1 MTLSSKRK
9 IVATIAIVVCVSL
22 ITAGWF
28 SNLDLWQK
36 IVNDICCTL
45 LGVAFLLVGFP
56 ERVDAVLS
64 RFRKSEPTEEV
75 VDDDDD
81 TEADEEDDSEIET
94 DTENADADYSDS
106 CEGDDC
112 DVTCDCDVDED
123 KE

>member
-1 MTLSSKRK
+1 MTLIQKRRV
-9 IVATIAIVVCVSL
+9 VAVIAIVVCVSL

-64 RFRKSEPTEEV
+64 RFRKSEPVEV
-75 VDDDDD
+75 EDDYD
-81 TEADEEDDSEIET
+81 TEAENEDDSEIET
-94 DTENADADYSDS
+94 DTEDADADYSDS

-112 DVTCDCDVDED
+112 DVTCDCETTEDE
-123 KE
+123 E